1 VNGRWDVVP
10 VRAHDPL
17 VSCAAFS
24 LTFRFDV
31 EVRVELFV
39 GIDWAEDHHDI
50 AVMDSTGKVRAKG
63 RISNDLAGVAKA
75 HDLIASVVPAEVED
89 DDQPVATTVGIET
102 DRGLLVRALV
112 AVGYRVLA
120 VNPLAVD
127 RYRDRHRVSGA
138 KSDPG
143 DAKVLA
149 DMVRT
154 DAHQHRP
161 VAADSDLAEAI
172 KLVARSHQSAIW
184 SRRRLANQ
192 VRSALREFY
201 PAALEAFDE
210 LTHTDAV
217 SVLEIAPT
225 PERGRGLSRSKIAS
239 ALRRGGRQSYIDAR
253 AEKIQ
258 AALRGEHLTQPAVVA
273 NAYGA
278 IVESL
283 VKVIAAHN
291 RQIAELEEVLTDHF
305 GMHPDAAIL
314 RSLPGL
320 GVVTGA
326 RVLGEL
332 GDDPNR
338 YDSAK
343 ARRNYAGTSPL
354 TVASGTRRTVRA
366 RHIRNR
372 RLADALHWWAFNAI
386 TRSPGARA
394 LYDQRRAAGDTHNGA
409 LRVVANRLVGILH
422 GCLKTRTPYDEHTAW
437 AHRSQLAA

>member
-1 VNGRWDVVP
+1 M
-10 VRAHDPL
+10 
-17 VSCAAFS
+17 
-24 LTFRFDV
+24 
-31 EVRVELFV
+31 ELFV
-39 GIDWAEDHHDI
+39 GVDWAEEHHD
-50 AVMDSTGKVRAKG
+50 ACVMDSDGRVRGKG
-63 RISNDLAGVAKA
+63 RVSNDLAGIAKL
-75 HDLIASVVPAEVED
+75 HDVIAGAVGDGDHDEVVV
-89 DDQPVATTVGIET
+89 TVGIET

-112 AVGYRVLA
+112 AAGYRVLA

-143 DAKVLA
+143 DARVLA

-192 VRSALREFY
+192 VRSALREYY
-201 PAALEAFDE
+201 PAALAAFDD
-210 LTHTDAV
+210 LTSSDAV
-217 SVLEIAPT
+217 EVLAIAST
-225 PERGRGLSRSKIAS
+225 PELGRSLSRSKIAS
-239 ALRRGGRQSYIDAR
+239 ALRRGGRQLNIDTKA
-253 AEKIQ
+253 AKIQ
-258 AALRGEHLTQPAVVA
+258 TALRTDQLGQPPTVTGAYAAIVASLTQ
-273 NAYGA
+273 
-278 IVESL
+278 
-283 VKVIAAHN
+283 VIAAHN
-291 RQIAELEEVLTDHF
+291 RQIAELETVLDEHF
-305 GMHPDAAIL
+305 GQHPDAAIL

-326 RVLGEL
+326 RVLGEF

-338 YDSAK
+338 YTDAK

-354 TVASGTRRTVRA
+354 TVASGTRTIVRA

-394 LYDQRRAAGDTHNGA
+394 LYDRRRAAGDTHSGA
-409 LRVVANRLVGILH
+409 LRVVANRLVAILH
-422 GCLKTRTPYDEHTAW
+422 GCLRTRTLYDETTAW
-437 AHRSQLAA
+437 AHRQDIAA

>member
-1 VNGRWDVVP
+1 MQV
-10 VRAHDPL
+10 
-17 VSCAAFS
+17 
-24 LTFRFDV
+24 
-31 EVRVELFV
+31 FV
-39 GIDWAEDHHDI
+39 GVDWAEDHHDVC
-50 AVMDSTGKVRAKG
+50 VMDTSGSVRSRG
-63 RISNDLAGVAKA
+63 RVTNDLAGIAKI
-75 HDLIASVVPAEVED
+75 HDLIGRAIPADLD
-89 DDQPVATTVGIET
+89 DDPEVIVGIET
-102 DRGLLVRALV
+102 DRGLLVRALA

-120 VNPLAVD
+120 VNPLGVD
-127 RYRDRHRVSGA
+127 RYRDRVRVSGA

-217 SVLEIAPT
+217 SVLAIAST
-225 PERGRGLSRSKIAS
+225 PELGKTISQAKIAS
-239 ALRRGGRQSYIDAR
+239 ALRRGGRQLNIDKR
-253 AEKIQ
+253 AAAIQ
-258 AALRGEHLTQPAVVA
+258 AALRTDHLTQPSLVA
-273 NAYGA
+273 DAYGK
-278 IVESL
+278 IVASL

-291 RQIAELEEVLTDHF
+291 TQIAELEEVLEAHF
-305 GMHPDAAIL
+305 GQHPDADIL

-326 RVLGEL
+326 RVLGEF
-332 GDDPNR
+332 GDDPDR
-338 YDSAK
+338 YASAK

-354 TVASGTRRTVRA
+354 TIASGTRRVVRA

-372 RLADALHWWAFNAI
+372 RLADALYWWAFNAI
-386 TRSPGARA
+386 SRSPGARA
-394 LYDQRRAAGDTHNGA
+394 LYDHRRAAGDTHSGA
-409 LRVVANRLVGILH
+409 LRVVGNRLVAIMH
-422 GCLKTRTPYDEHTAW
+422 GCLRTRTPYDEATAW
-437 AHRSQLAA
+437 AHRNDLAA

>member
-1 VNGRWDVVP
+1 M
-10 VRAHDPL
+10 
-17 VSCAAFS
+17 
-24 LTFRFDV
+24 
-31 EVRVELFV
+31 ELFV
-39 GIDWAEDHHDI
+39 GVDWAEEHHDVC
-50 AVMDSTGKVRAKG
+50 VMDSNGRVRAKG
-63 RISNDLAGVAKA
+63 RVSNDLAGIAKI
-75 HDLIASVVPAEVED
+75 HDLIGGALPDGIDDEVV
-89 DDQPVATTVGIET
+89 VAVGIET

-112 AVGYRVLA
+112 AAGYRVLA

-143 DAKVLA
+143 DARVLA

-161 VAADSDLAEAI
+161 VAVDSDLAEAI

-192 VRSALREFY
+192 VRSALREYY
-201 PAALEAFDE
+201 PAALAAFDD
-210 LTHTDAV
+210 LTSGDAV
-217 SVLEIAPT
+217 EVLAIAST
-225 PERGRGLSRSKIAS
+225 PEQGRSLSRSKIAS
-239 ALRRGGRQSYIDAR
+239 ALRRGGRQLNIDTR
-253 AEKIQ
+253 AVKIQ
-258 AALRGEHLTQPAVVA
+258 TALRSDQLAQPATVTD
-273 NAYGA
+273 AYGA
-278 IVESL
+278 IVASL
-283 VKVIAAHN
+283 TQVIAVHN
-291 RQIAELEEVLTDHF
+291 RQIAELESVLDEHF
-305 GMHPDAAIL
+305 GRHPDAAIL

-326 RVLGEL
+326 RVLGEF

-338 YDSAK
+338 YADAK

-354 TVASGTRRTVRA
+354 TVASGTRTIVRA

-394 LYDQRRAAGDTHNGA
+394 LYDRRRAAGDTHSGA
-409 LRVVANRLVGILH
+409 LRVVANRLVAILH
-422 GCLKTRTPYDEHTAW
+422 GCLRTRTLYDENTAW
-437 AHRSQLAA
+437 AHRHDIAA

>member
-1 VNGRWDVVP
+1 GR
-10 VRAHDPL
+10 
-17 VSCAAFS
+17 VS
-24 LTFRFDV
+24 
-31 EVRVELFV
+31 
-39 GIDWAEDHHDI
+39 
-50 AVMDSTGKVRAKG
+50 AKG
-63 RISNDLAGVAKA
+63 RVSNDLAGIAKL
-75 HDLIASVVPAEVED
+75 HDLIAGAVPD
-89 DDQPVATTVGIET
+89 DLDDEPAVSVGIET

-112 AVGYRVLA
+112 AAGYRVLA

-143 DAKVLA
+143 DARVLA

-192 VRSALREFY
+192 LRSALREYY
-201 PAALEAFDE
+201 PAALEAFDD
-210 LTHTDAV
+210 LISGDALE
-217 SVLEIAPT
+217 VLAVAST
-225 PERGRGLSRSKIAS
+225 PERGRTLSRAKIAS
-239 ALRRGGRQSYIDAR
+239 ALRRGGRQLNIDRR

-258 AALRGEHLTQPAVVA
+258 ATLRTEHLSQPTTVA

-278 IVESL
+278 IVASL
-283 VKVIAAHN
+283 TSVITAHN
-291 RQIAELEEVLTDHF
+291 RQIAELETVLATHF
-305 GMHPDAAIL
+305 GQHPDAAIL

-326 RVLGEL
+326 RVLGEF
-332 GDDPNR
+332 GDDPTR
-338 YDSAK
+338 YRDAK

-354 TVASGTRRTVRA
+354 TVASGSRSVVRA

-372 RLADALHWWAFNAI
+372 RLA
-386 TRSPGARA
+386 
-394 LYDQRRAAGDTHNGA
+394 
-409 LRVVANRLVGILH
+409 
-422 GCLKTRTPYDEHTAW
+422 
-437 AHRSQLAA
+437 

>member
-1 VNGRWDVVP
+1 M
-10 VRAHDPL
+10 
-17 VSCAAFS
+17 
-24 LTFRFDV
+24 
-31 EVRVELFV
+31 ELFV
-39 GIDWAEDHHDI
+39 GVDWAEDHHDVCVLD
-50 AVMDSTGKVRAKG
+50 AEGEVRAKG
-63 RISNDLAGVAKA
+63 RVSNDLAGIAKL
-75 HDLIASVVPAEVED
+75 HDLIASAAPGEVDDVPAV
-89 DDQPVATTVGIET
+89 TVGIET
-102 DRGLLVRALV
+102 DRGLLVRALI
-112 AVGYRVLA
+112 AADYRVLA
-120 VNPLAVD
+120 VNPMAVD

-143 DAKVLA
+143 DARVLA

-192 VRSALREFY
+192 LRSALREYY
-201 PAALEAFDE
+201 PAALEAFDD
-210 LTHTDAV
+210 LISGDALE
-217 SVLEIAPT
+217 VLAVAST
-225 PERGRGLSRSKIAS
+225 PERGRTLSRAKIAS
-239 ALRRGGRQSYIDAR
+239 ALRRGGRQLNIDRR

-258 AALRGEHLTQPAVVA
+258 ATLRTEHLSQPTTVA

-278 IVESL
+278 IVASL
-283 VKVIAAHN
+283 TSVITAHN
-291 RQIAELEEVLTDHF
+291 RQIAELETVLDTHF
-305 GMHPDAAIL
+305 GQHPDAAIL

-326 RVLGEL
+326 RVLGEF
-332 GDDPNR
+332 GDDPTR
-338 YDSAK
+338 YRDAK

-354 TVASGTRRTVRA
+354 TVASGSRSVVRA

-394 LYDQRRAAGDTHNGA
+394 LYDRRRAAGDTHSGA
-409 LRVVANRLVGILH
+409 LRVVANRLVAILH
-422 GCLKTRTPYDEHTAW
+422 GCLRHQTPYDETTAW
-437 AHRSQLAA
+437 AHRHDLAA

>member
-1 VNGRWDVVP
+1 LLTP
-10 VRAHDPL
+10 
-17 VSCAAFS
+17 S
-24 LTFRFDV
+24 LSSQ
-31 EVRVELFV
+31 EVQTVQLFV
-39 GIDWAEDHHDI
+39 GVDWAEDHHDVC
-50 AVMDSTGKVRAKG
+50 VMDPEGRVRAKG
-63 RISNDLAGVAKA
+63 RVSNDLAGIAKL
-75 HDLIASVVPAEVED
+75 HDLIGRGVDIDVD
-89 DDQPVATTVGIET
+89 DDPEVVVGIET

-120 VNPLAVD
+120 VNPLGVD
-127 RYRDRHRVSGA
+127 RYRDRVRVSGA

-192 VRSALREFY
+192 VRSALREFF
-201 PAALEAFDE
+201 PAGLEAFDD
-210 LTHTDAV
+210 LTHADATA
-217 SVLEIAPT
+217 VLSIAPT
-225 PERGRGLSRSKIAS
+225 PERAKALSRSKIAA
-239 ALRRGGRQSYIDAR
+239 ALRRGGRQLNADTK

-258 AALRGEHLTQPAVVA
+258 VALRTEHLTQPHVVA
-273 NAYGA
+273 DAYGA

-283 VKVIAAHN
+283 MKVIAAHN
-291 RQIAELEEVLTDHF
+291 TQITELEVILEEHF
-305 GMHPDAAIL
+305 GQHPDAAIL

-326 RVLGEL
+326 RVLGEF
-332 GDDPNR
+332 GDDPDR
-338 YDSAK
+338 YESAK

-386 TRSPGARA
+386 SRSPGGRA
-394 LYDQRRAAGDTHNGA
+394 LYDRRRAAGDTHSGA
-409 LRVVANRLVGILH
+409 LRVVANRLVAVMH
-422 GCLKTRTPYDEHTAW
+422 GCLRTHTPYNETTAW
-437 AHRSQLAA
+437 AHRNDIAA